1 MTQLASLKRGWALLV
16 LAGSMCWSAMAM
28 AATPLITTNWL
39 ADRLANDRL
48 VVIDLR
54 NKIDSGSYETFL
66 QGHIP
71 GSVHSDYLK
80 DGWRVGKDDVVGLL
94 PTEAQF
100 EALARKLGVS
110 SDSHVI
116 LVPAGVSS
124 TDYLA
129 LLHAHTGRS
138 RPLGMP
144 KYLFWMAALPHG
156 RQTSQTELP
165 QARLTHHRLAILPP
179 DLQRHITRT
188 FRQFLSVLQQARAL
202 YCWMV
207 AQKASSMVKKSTLNH
222 ASMAVFRALLYSR
235 SQMLMMR
242 APTGLSHRVSCPR
255 YTQIMQMSH

>member
-1 MTQLASLKRGWALLV
+1 MLV
-16 LAGSMCWSAMAM
+16 CNGNGGNSACYD
-28 AATPLITTNWL
+28 NWL

-124 TDYLA
+124 TDFGSAARAYWTFKTFG
-129 LLHAHTGRS
+129 HAQ
-138 RPLGMP
+138 
-144 KYLFWMAALPHG
+144 YLF
-156 RQTSQTELP
+156 
-165 QARLTHHRLAILPP
+165 
-179 DLQRHITRT
+179 
-188 FRQFLSVLQQARAL
+188 
-202 YCWMV
+202 
-207 AQKASSMVKKSTLNH
+207 
-222 ASMAVFRALLYSR
+222 
-235 SQMLMMR
+235 
-242 APTGLSHRVSCPR
+242 
-255 YTQIMQMSH
+255 